1 MDTRLEKTPL
11 KLEWKWQRKKESNE
25 NVQIK
30 KDKIV
35 NERNRKYE
43 KIQADIRDKKLPLA
57 QLSIVQLKQ
66 ICLHKKKKG

>member
-1 MDTRLEKTPL
+1 M
-11 KLEWKWQRKKESNE
+11 
-25 NVQIK
+25 K

-35 NERNRKYE
+35 NEWNRKYE

-66 ICLHKKKKG
+66 ICLHKKKKGW